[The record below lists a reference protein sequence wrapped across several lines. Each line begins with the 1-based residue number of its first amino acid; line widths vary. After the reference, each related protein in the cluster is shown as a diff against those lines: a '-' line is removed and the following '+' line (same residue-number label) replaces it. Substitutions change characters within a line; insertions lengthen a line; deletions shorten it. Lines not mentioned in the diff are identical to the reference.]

1 MAQQIRV
8 GIVGCGNISGI
19 YFKNLTSQWDWVK
32 VEACSDVIAERA
44 QQKAREYNVAKCLS
58 TEELLADPD
67 IDLVLNLT
75 TPPLHAKLNL
85 AALNAGK
92 HVYVE
97 KPFAITRAEAKKVL
111 ELARRKKLLVGCA
124 PDTFLGSG
132 IQTCRRLIDQGA
144 IGKPVSAMAFMVCH
158 GHESWHPDPEF
169 YYQPG
174 GGPMLDMGPY
184 YLTAL
189 VNCIGP
195 ITRVMGSAGKAFASR
210 TITSEKKYGAKI
222 RVRTP
227 THLAGT
233 VDFQGGA
240 IGTVVM
246 SFDVWR
252 STLPRIEIHGT
263 GGSLLVP
270 DPNCFGGEVKA
281 FRAGTQDWETVPLD
295 GVPYAENSR
304 GVGVADMARA
314 IIDRRKHRASGALAA
329 HVLDCMLAFEESSKS
344 GKAVAITQR
353 CERPAALP
361 KELAPGQA
369 WK

>member
-44 QQKAREYNVAKCLS
+44 QQKAREYNIAKCCT
-58 TEELLADPD
+58 TEELLADRD
-67 IDLVLNLT
+67 IDIVLNLT
-75 TPPLHAKLNL
+75 TPPLHANLNL
-85 AALNAGK
+85 AALSAGK

-97 KPFAITRAEAKKVL
+97 KPFGITRAEARKVL
-111 ELARRKKLLVGCA
+111 DLARRKKLLAGCA
-124 PDTFLGSG
+124 PDTFLGAG
-132 IQTCRRLIDQGA
+132 IQTCRRLVDEGA

-195 ITRVMGSAGKAFASR
+195 IRRVMGSAGKAFAER
-210 TITSEKKYGAKI
+210 TITSEKKYGTKI

-227 THLAGT
+227 THLAGS
-233 VDFQGGA
+233 VDFHSGA

-263 GGSLLVP
+263 DGSLLAP
-270 DPNCFGGEVKA
+270 DPNCFGGEVKV
-281 FRAGTQDWETVPLD
+281 FRTGVKDWEAVPLD

-304 GVGVADMARA
+304 GIGVADMARA
-314 IIDRRKHRASGALAA
+314 IIAKRKHRAAGPLGA
-329 HVLDCMLAFEESSKS
+329 HVLDVMLAFEESSKR
-344 GKAVAITQR
+344 GTAVKIEQR

-361 KELAPGQA
+361 AGLSQGQA
-369 WK
+369 W